1 MKTNYWLVLGAMLA
15 LSAVAQNNTNTLP
28 EMPAPVATPAAE
40 MTPAPAATNAPAT
53 TAVKQKKQK
62 RATARVKAAPL
73 KESPI
78 ALVPG
83 PAQVT
88 VSNLIV
94 RGQAGLSGEVVTHL
108 FKGDMVTVLS
118 QINLD
123 KHAAG
128 EPAQWAKIALPATVH
143 VWVNAKF
150 IDESSKVV
158 SVKKLNLRAGPGE
171 NYSVLG
177 VLEKGAPVSEVETKG
192 DWKKIEA
199 PTNTYAFVAAIYLK
213 QEAAAPL
220 ETSAAPVMETAPAP
234 APVPVPEAQPIVTEQ
249 TPPPATTVTNPAPVI
264 ETPAPAPAPAEVD
277 TNLPPP
283 PPRIATHEGVV
294 RHVGSL
300 ITPTE
305 YELYDPATDK
315 NVDFLY
321 TTTTNLVLSRYV
333 GMRIIVTGE
342 EGLAARWSDVPV
354 LTIQRILVIDTNAVP
369 QQIYRSPRAAG
380 QRH

>member
-1 MKTNYWLVLGAMLA
+1 MKTNYWLVLGAVLA
-15 LSAVAQNNTNTLP
+15 SSAIAQNNTNTLP
-28 EMPAPVATPAAE
+28 EMPAPVASPAAE
-40 MTPAPAATNAPAT
+40 MTPAPAPAATNAPGM
-53 TAVKQKKQK
+53 
-62 RATARVKAAPL
+62 KAAPAKPKKVVAPKKI
-73 KESPI
+73 KEPAV

-83 PAQVT
+83 PAEVT

-94 RGQAGLSGEVVTHL
+94 RGQAGLQGEVVTHL
-108 FKGDMVTVLS
+108 FKGNTVTVLS

-128 EPAQWAKIALPATVH
+128 EPAQWAKIALPSTVH
-143 VWVNAKF
+143 VWVNGKF
-150 IDESSKVV
+150 IDASSKLV
-158 SVKKLNLRAGPGE
+158 SAKKLNLRAGPGE

-177 VLEKGAPVSEVETKG
+177 VIEKGAPVSEIETKG

-199 PTNTYAFVAAIYLK
+199 PANTYAFVAAMYLK
-213 QEAAAPL
+213 QEAAVPV
-220 ETSAAPVMETAPAP
+220 ETNAAPVVETAPAP
-234 APVPVPEAQPIVTEQ
+234 TPVPEAQTIVIEQ
-249 TPPPATTVTNPAPVI
+249 MNPPATTETKPAPAI
-264 ETPAPAPAPAEVD
+264 ETPAPAPAVVD

-305 YELYDPATDK
+305 YELYDPTTDK

-342 EGLAARWSDVPV
+342 EGLAARWQDVPV
-354 LTIQRILVIDTNAVP
+354 LTVQRILVIDTNAVP
-369 QQIYRSPRAAG
+369 QQIYYSPRQS

>member
-1 MKTNYWLVLGAMLA
+1 MKTNCWLVLGAMLA
-15 LSAVAQNNTNTLP
+15 SSAIAQNNTNTLP
-28 EMPAPVATPAAE
+28 EMPAPVASPTAE
-40 MTPAPAATNAPAT
+40 MTPAPAAATNAPA
-53 TAVKQKKQK
+53 AKPAKQKK
-62 RATARVKAAPL
+62 RAAVRAKAPAM
-73 KESPI
+73 KEPSVV
-78 ALVPG
+78 LVSG

-94 RGQAGLSGEVVTHL
+94 RGQAGLSGEVITHL
-108 FKGDMVTVLS
+108 LKGDTVTVLS

-128 EPAQWAKIALPATVH
+128 EPAQWAKIALPSTVH
-143 VWVNAKF
+143 VWVNGKF
-150 IDESSKVV
+150 IDESSKAV
-158 SVKKLNLRAGPGE
+158 SAKKLNLRAGPGE

-177 VLEKGAPVSEVETKG
+177 VIEKGTPVSETETKG

-199 PTNTYAFVAAIYLK
+199 PTNTYAFVAAMYLK
-213 QEAAAPL
+213 QEAAAP
-220 ETSAAPVMETAPAP
+220 AMETAPTP
-234 APVPVPEAQPIVTEQ
+234 APTPVPEAQPIVAEQ
-249 TPPPATTVTNPAPVI
+249 MNPPPTTEPKPAPAI
-264 ETPAPAPAPAEVD
+264 ETPAPAPAVVD

-305 YELYDPATDK
+305 YELYDPTTDK

-342 EGLAARWSDVPV
+342 EGLAARWQDVPV
-354 LTIQRILVIDTNAVP
+354 LTVQRILVIDTNAVP
-369 QQIYRSPRAAG
+369 QKIYRSPRAAG
-380 QRH
+380 QRR

>member
-15 LSAVAQNNTNTLP
+15 SSAIAQNNTNTLP

-40 MTPAPAATNAPAT
+40 VSPSVPADTISVLAPNAPG
-53 TAVKQKKQK
+53 K
-62 RATARVKAAPL
+62 KAAPAKPKKVVAPKKI
-73 KESPI
+73 KEPSV

-108 FKGDMVTVLS
+108 FKGDTVTVLS
-118 QINLD
+118 QINLE

-128 EPAQWAKIALPATVH
+128 EPAQWAKIASSTNTH
-143 VWVNAKF
+143 TWVSARF
-150 IDESSKVV
+150 IDPTNKTVLP
-158 SVKKLNLRAGPGE
+158 KKLNLRAGPGE

-177 VLEKGAPVSEVETKG
+177 VIERGASVDEIITKDG
-192 DWKKIEA
+192 WMEIGTPA
-199 PTNTYAFVAAIYLK
+199 STYAFVAAMYLK
-213 QEAAAPL
+213 QEA
-220 ETSAAPVMETAPAP
+220 P
-234 APVPVPEAQPIVTEQ
+234 APVVAAVAPPTEIVPAPMSTPVPEAQPILTEPVN
-249 TPPPATTVTNPAPVI
+249 PPPVAISAPEPAV
-264 ETPAPAPAPAEVD
+264 VD
-277 TNLPPP
+277 TNVPPP
-283 PPRIATHEGVV
+283 PPRVATHEGVV

-305 YELYDPATDK
+305 YELYDPTTDK

-342 EGLAARWSDVPV
+342 EGLAARWQDVPV

>member
-15 LSAVAQNNTNTLP
+15 SSAIAQNNTNKLP
-28 EMPAPVATPAAE
+28 EMPAPVASPAAE
-40 MTPAPAATNAPAT
+40 MTPAPAAATNAPAT
-53 TAVKQKKQK
+53 TPVKQKKH
-62 RATARVKAAPL
+62 ATARVKAPAL
-73 KESPI
+73 KEPTV

-83 PAQVT
+83 PAEVT

-108 FKGDMVTVLS
+108 FKGDTVTVLS

-128 EPAQWAKIALPATVH
+128 EPAQWAKIALPSTVH
-143 VWVNAKF
+143 VWVNGKF

-158 SVKKLNLRAGPGE
+158 SARKLNLRAGPGE

-177 VLEKGAPVSEVETKG
+177 VIEKGTPVSEAETKG

-199 PTNTYAFVAAIYLK
+199 PTNAYAFVAAMYLK
-213 QEAAAPL
+213 QEAAVPV
-220 ETSAAPVMETAPAP
+220 ETNAAPVMETAP

-249 TPPPATTVTNPAPVI
+249 TNPPATTETNPPPAI
-264 ETPAPAPAPAEVD
+264 ETPAPVPVPTVVD
-277 TNLPPP
+277 TNVPPP
-283 PPRIATHEGVV
+283 PPRIATHEGIV
-294 RHVGSL
+294 RHVSSL

-305 YELYDPATDK
+305 YELYDPTTDK
-315 NVDFLY
+315 NVNFLY
-321 TTTTNLVLSRYV
+321 TTTTNLDLSRYV

-342 EGLAARWSDVPV
+342 EGLAARWKDIPV

-369 QQIYRSPRAAG
+369 QQIYRSPRATG